1 MTDRTKRWWLVDVVI
16 PAGLVASVAALPL
29 SVWDRLPDS
38 LARHWDGAGA
48 PNGWSPKGLFI
59 GLVAGFALATAVTL
73 IVVGLRGMKSKA
85 ATFTTYFVLAT
96 LLGATAHTVWA
107 NLDLGPGEVAS
118 DVGFLAV
125 ASWIVFAA
133 AVGTLGWFLSDSDS
147 GIGPKPGR
155 NEAVTIDLDPT
166 ERAVW
171 LGSAMS
177 WPFTIGGAV
186 AVVAAMVMRNAV
198 SAVLIVLAVLF
209 FLFSASR
216 VSVTN
221 AGVIIGVGPWG
232 WPRKRVPLAA
242 IERAELLE
250 VEPMAFGG
258 WGVRFRGLGDN
269 RTAAL
274 VVRRGPGIRLV
285 RPNQA
290 DIVVTV
296 DNPDAGA
303 GLINALLTPHSDAA
317 AVEGGE

>member
-1 MTDRTKRWWLVDVVI
+1 MTDLTKRWWLSDVVI
-16 PAGLVASVAALPL
+16 PAGFAVAIAALPL
-29 SVWDRLPDS
+29 TVWDRLPDS
-38 LARHWDGAGA
+38 IARHWDASGA
-48 PNGWSPKGLFI
+48 PNGWSPKGSFTAL
-59 GLVAGFALATAVTL
+59 LTGFALVVVLSLVA
-73 IVVGLRGMKSKA
+73 VGLRGMKSKA
-85 ATFTTYFVLAT
+85 ATFTAYFVLGT
-96 LLGATAHTVWA
+96 LLGATAHTVSA
-107 NLDLGPGEVAS
+107 NLDLAPGDTAA
-118 DVGFLAV
+118 DLGFLAL
-125 ASWIVFAA
+125 AGLLGLA
-133 AVGTLGWFLSDSDS
+133 AVVGVVGWFLSDGDS
-147 GIGPKPGR
+147 GIGEKPGR
-155 NEAVTIDLDPT
+155 SEAVTMDLDPT

-171 LGSAMS
+171 LGSAKS
-177 WPFTIGGAV
+177 VPLTVGGGLLV
-186 AVVAAMVMRNAV
+186 AIALLMRNTV
-198 SAVLIVLAVLF
+198 SVVLLVVSVLL

-216 VSVTN
+216 VSVTS
-221 AGVIIGVGPWG
+221 AGVTIGVGPWG
-232 WPRKRVPLAA
+232 WPKKHVPLGA

-285 RPNQA
+285 RPNRA